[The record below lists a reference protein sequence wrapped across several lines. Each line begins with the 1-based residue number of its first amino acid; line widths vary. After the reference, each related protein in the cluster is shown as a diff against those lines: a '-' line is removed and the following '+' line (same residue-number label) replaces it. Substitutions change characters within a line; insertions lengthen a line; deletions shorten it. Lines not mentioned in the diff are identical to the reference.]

1 MHCNSLHFLSQV
13 AVSTISVSK
22 SESISSI
29 SVESVCGP
37 LALGGKV
44 VGGGCHLSGGVRG
57 GHCAVGVGHEG
68 GDTIG
73 PTAIES
79 TISQPWLGLSVS
91 GPLSIAV
98 ESTIAIPSIAKAIK
112 ASVTVVGIRISGPL
126 SISVESTIAIPTI
139 ANAKTVAVKATV
151 SVPGVSLWL
160 GLGVSGPLSI
170 AIAKAVSTIAKAK
183 TVAVKTTVSVPGISL
198 WLGLGIS
205 GPLAIAIAKAVSTI
219 AKAKTIAIKAT
230 VSVPGISLWLG
241 LGISGPL
248 AIAVESTIAITSI
261 SKAIKAS
268 VTVVGIGISGPLSI
282 SVESTIAIPSIAKA
296 KTVSVPRI
304 SLWLGLSIS
313 ISVTLA
319 QTVSKGSNTVDAKG
333 DGRGSNNRGS
343 SVAEAVSSVQT
354 TKAVTV
360 SQPWLSLGFGLGIAL
375 PQVSGQG
382 KAIASVG
389 SVVEGLGG
397 QVVGSSGLDC
407 EGSVWHLGIAN
418 GHQLAGGGVGVNGDN
433 SCAVSQPWLGLGSSR
448 GGGDQSS
455 SSKSLHG

>member
-22 SESISSI
+22 SESVSSV
-29 SVESVCGP
+29 SVVSVSGP

-79 TISQPWLGLSVS
+79 TISQPWLGVSVS

-98 ESTIAIPSIAKAIK
+98 ESTIAIP
-112 ASVTVVGIRISGPL
+112 P
-126 SISVESTIAIPTI
+126 
-139 ANAKTVAVKATV
+139 
-151 SVPGVSLWL
+151 
-160 GLGVSGPLSI
+160 
-170 AIAKAVSTIAKAK
+170 IAKAK
-183 TVAVKTTVSVPGISL
+183 AVAV
-198 WLGLGIS
+198 
-205 GPLAIAIAKAVSTI
+205 
-219 AKAKTIAIKAT
+219 KAT

-248 AIAVESTIAITSI
+248 AIAVESTIAIASI

-268 VTVVGIGISGPLSI
+268 VTVVGIGVSGPLSI
-282 SVESTIAIPSIAKA
+282 AIAKTVSTIAKA
-296 KTVSVPRI
+296 KTVAIKTTVSVPGI
-304 SLWLGLSIS
+304 SLWLGLS

-333 DGRGSNNRGS
+333 DGGGSNNWGS

-354 TKAVTV
+354 TKAVAV
-360 SQPWLSLGFGLGIAL
+360 SQPWLSLGLSLSVTL

-382 KAIASVG
+382 KAVASIGSVG
-389 SVVEGLGG
+389 SIVEGLGS
-397 QVVGSSGLDC
+397 QVVGSSGLDR
-407 EGSVWHLGIAN
+407 EGGVWHLGIAN
-418 GHQLAGGGVGVNGDN
+418 GH
-433 SCAVSQPWLGLGSSR
+433 
-448 GGGDQSS
+448 
-455 SSKSLHG
+455 

>member
-13 AVSTISVSK
+13 AISTISVSK
-22 SESISSI
+22 SESISSV

-79 TISQPWLGLSVS
+79 TISQPWLGLSIS

-98 ESTIAIPSIAKAIK
+98 ESTIPS
-112 ASVTVVGIRISGPL
+112 
-126 SISVESTIAIPTI
+126 
-139 ANAKTVAVKATV
+139 
-151 SVPGVSLWL
+151 
-160 GLGVSGPLSI
+160 
-170 AIAKAVSTIAKAK
+170 IAKAK
-183 TVAVKTTVSVPGISL
+183 TVAIKATVSVPGISL

-219 AKAKTIAIKAT
+219 AKAKTVAIKTT
-230 VSVPGISLWLG
+230 VSVPRISLWLG
-241 LGISGPL
+241 LSISGPL

-261 SKAIKAS
+261 SISKSSIAI
-268 VTVVGIGISGPLSI
+268 VGIG
-282 SVESTIAIPSIAKA
+282 V
-296 KTVSVPRI
+296 
-304 SLWLGLSIS
+304 
-313 ISVTLA
+313 SVTLA
-319 QTVSKGSNTVDAKG
+319 QTVSNGSNSVDAGG
-333 DGRGSNNRGS
+333 DSGVS
-343 SVAEAVSSVQT
+343 EAVSSVET
-354 TKAVTV
+354 AIAVPGV
-360 SQPWLSLGFGLGIAL
+360 GLGLGLSVAL

-382 KAIASVG
+382 KAVASVRSVG

-397 QVVGSSGLDC
+397 QVVGGGSLDR
-407 EGSVWHLGIAN
+407 EGGVWHLGIAN